1 LNVKLILTERKRRG
15 EDDAGD
21 EERDGRVKVERPST
35 LAAAQVRQVEF
46 VWRRRGARLDRQE
59 KAHSQPDDQTRGD
72 DTDVAE
78 TADLSLRPHPVSKC
92 REQSHSRITHDVEE
106 HSAHVHRSVRVS
118 TMTATT
124 GTVTMLRVIVIMGT
138 SLLRLAGIACVLM
151 LVRASVDVLA
161 LTVRR
166 CLSDRSGGARGGGC
180 AGLFLTRN
188 RGDGACTALS
198 TSSRTRDR
206 TVLGPARNAGGSTVR
221 CRRRHRPTERSLVD
235 GGLSVSEFV
244 RRLDDLGAGL
254 RGVLVKRGH
263 GVGAGTAGTDLL
275 SVLIV
280 FWECDGAVRMSV
292 VVGVAM
298 ICTP

>member
-1 LNVKLILTERKRRG
+1 
-15 EDDAGD
+15 
-21 EERDGRVKVERPST
+21 
-35 LAAAQVRQVEF
+35 
-46 VWRRRGARLDRQE
+46 
-59 KAHSQPDDQTRGD
+59 
-72 DTDVAE
+72 
-78 TADLSLRPHPVSKC
+78 
-92 REQSHSRITHDVEE
+92 
-106 HSAHVHRSVRVS
+106 
-118 TMTATT
+118 MTATT

-188 RGDGACTALS
+188 VRVLVSRRRRQDLVRSRHRGDGACTALS